1 MLENPLVQ
9 LGIVFGSITAFIIIG
24 CALQAVFEVLTR
36 FVDFKLK
43 GSYISAKD
51 AIKDFLES
59 EQEEMAWMA
68 KQEEARA
75 AWRKIAH
82 LRPLHMHFARVQDYI
97 VGDMIVCTG
106 IDDMPTYLTPFK
118 CSMSKRPWGHPEDDE
133 CIGVIIFARDS
144 NSIIEYMKQYEH
156 KVPDNYGFEY
166 DRTNYIYDGVY
177 TPLQICDDLTTN
189 LRYSQAAFVIDYKTG
204 QNYKNGREY
213 NAA

>member
-24 CALQAVFEVLTR
+24 CALQAAFEVLAK

-43 GSYISAKD
+43 GSYISAKA

-82 LRPLHMHFARVQDYI
+82 LKPLHMHFARVQDYI
-97 VGDMIVCTG
+97 VGDMVICTG

-144 NSIIEYMKQYEH
+144 ASIIEYMKQYEH
-156 KVPDNYGFEY
+156 KIPDTYGFEY

-177 TPLQICDDLTTN
+177 TPLQPCDDLTTN

-204 QNYKNGREY
+204 RNYQNGREY

>member
-9 LGIVFGSITAFIIIG
+9 LGVVFGSITAFIIIG

-43 GSYISAKD
+43 GSYISAKA

-97 VGDMIVCTG
+97 VGDMIICTG

>member
-1 MLENPLVQ
+1 
-9 LGIVFGSITAFIIIG
+9 
-24 CALQAVFEVLTR
+24 
-36 FVDFKLK
+36 
-43 GSYISAKD
+43 
-51 AIKDFLES
+51 
-59 EQEEMAWMA
+59 MAWMA

>member
-24 CALQAVFEVLTR
+24 YALRAVFEVLTR

-75 AWRKIAH
+75 AWKKIAH
-82 LRPLHMHFARVQDYI
+82 LRPLRMHFARVQDYI

-133 CIGVIIFARDS
+133 CIGVIIFARDAD
-144 NSIIEYMKQYEH
+144 SIIEYMKQYEH

-177 TPLQICDDLTTN
+177 TPLQPCDDLTTN

>member
-9 LGIVFGSITAFIIIG
+9 LGIVFGSLTAFVVIG
-24 CALQAVFEVLTR
+24 CALQAAFEIFAK

-43 GSYISAKD
+43 GSYISAKA

-75 AWRKIAH
+75 AWRNIAH

-144 NSIIEYMKQYEH
+144 ASIIEYMKQYEH
-156 KVPDNYGFEY
+156 KIPDTYGFEY
-166 DRTNYIYDGVY
+166 DCTNYIYDGVY

-204 QNYKNGREY
+204 RNYKNGREY

>member
-43 GSYISAKD
+43 GSYISAKA

-97 VGDMIVCTG
+97 VGDMIICTG

>member
-9 LGIVFGSITAFIIIG
+9 LGIVFGSITAFIIIC

-43 GSYISAKD
+43 GSYISAKA

-75 AWRKIAH
+75 AWKKIAH
-82 LRPLHMHFARVQDYI
+82 LRPLHMHFARIQDYI

-166 DRTNYIYDGVY
+166 DCTNYIYDGVY
-177 TPLQICDDLTTN
+177 TPLQVCDDLTTN

>member
-43 GSYISAKD
+43 GSYISAKA

-82 LRPLHMHFARVQDYI
+82 LRPLHIHFARVQDYI

>member
-24 CALQAVFEVLTR
+24 CAIQAAVEVLAK

-43 GSYISAKD
+43 GSYISAKA

-82 LRPLHMHFARVQDYI
+82 LKPLHMHFARVQDYI
-97 VGDMIVCTG
+97 VGDMVVCTG

-204 QNYKNGREY
+204 RNYQNGREY

>member
-1 MLENPLVQ
+1 MLENPLAQ
-9 LGIVFGSITAFIIIG
+9 LGLVFGSITAFIIIG
-24 CALQAVFEVLTR
+24 CSLQVVVEILAK

-43 GSYISAKD
+43 GSYISAKA

-59 EQEEMAWMA
+59 EKEEMAWMA

-75 AWRKIAH
+75 AWKKIAH
-82 LRPLHMHFARVQDYI
+82 LKPLHMHFARVQDYI
-97 VGDMIVCTG
+97 VGDMVVCTG

-118 CSMSKRPWGHPEDDE
+118 CSMSKMPWGHPEDDE
-133 CIGVIIFARDS
+133 CIGVIIFARDEA
-144 NSIIEYMKQYEH
+144 SIVEYMKQYGH
-156 KVPDNYGFEY
+156 KVSDTYGFEY

-204 QNYKNGREY
+204 LNYKNGREY

>member
-9 LGIVFGSITAFIIIG
+9 LGVVFGSITAFIIIG